1 MTLIN
6 RNQIF
11 PMKSSKSEKS
21 RLAKSYDKI
30 KLMQIVEL
38 RCRKVHG
45 FQTINNL
52 VFKYWLQKLKT
63 RIKVVSKY
71 HVPNFNSFWEISR
84 QRTSRSGR
92 FGPGWAGSLF
102 SMIQLVLKW
111 SGNFFLHFSKFFK
124 GFRAVWVLLSQSMY
138 DR

>member
-92 FGPGWAGSLF
+92 VGSGRFIILNDWADPTITMTISFNFLRFLIKGS
-102 SMIQLVLKW
+102 
-111 SGNFFLHFSKFFK
+111 
-124 GFRAVWVLLSQSMY
+124 RAVWMSSSLPIR
-138 DR
+138 DC